1 MQKGKLNEIKIEI
14 ERQRSE
20 YENMMFGQKERIF
33 SLREENRKLKE
44 ELETY
49 KRKDAQISSALLSA
63 LQKAREIED
72 TAKLR
77 SEMDLLRLKEFHAR
91 WMRYYEEVKK
101 LFPKDANLKA
111 AGRFLAK
118 MDAIL
123 TGEPEKKQAVL
134 KGEQTAAKGEEAALM
149 KELESGKERISAAI
163 TENRKIDSAAA
174 FEKPDEDDLFDLDNL
189 LNTQSLQS
197 LDELCKEM
205 GLMEDGK

>member
-1 MQKGKLNEIKIEI
+1 MQKGKRNEIKIEI

-77 SEMDLLRLKEFHAR
+77 SEMDLLRLKEFHTR

-111 AGRFLAK
+111 AGRFLAR

-134 KGEQTAAKGEEAALM
+134 KGEEASFM

-174 FEKPDEDDLFDLDNL
+174 FEKPAEDEEFDLDNL
-189 LNTQSLQS
+189 LNPNSLQS